1 LKKNPNYRNA
11 LKYSNIGF
19 QMLAIILIGVFGGQA
34 LDEYFDLTNS
44 LCTIICS
51 LLSVFAAI
59 YVAIKDFIR
68 IGKQN
73 QDLL

>member
-1 LKKNPNYRNA
+1 
-11 LKYSNIGF
+11 
-19 QMLAIILIGVFGGQA
+19 MLAIILIGVFGGQA